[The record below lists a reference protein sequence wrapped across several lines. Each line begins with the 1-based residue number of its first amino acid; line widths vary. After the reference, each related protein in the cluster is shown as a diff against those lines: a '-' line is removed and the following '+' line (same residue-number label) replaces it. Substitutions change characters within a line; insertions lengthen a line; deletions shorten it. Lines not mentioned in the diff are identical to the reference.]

1 MEAAYK
7 HNYQEVVIHSLSNNG
22 AILYQHLTQLVA
34 TQYQDIIIKV
44 KLMVFMISFSINHFR
59 EQCLTLPPAQA
70 PTWSTFHSQ

>member
-44 KLMVFMISFSINHFR
+44 ELMVFMISFSIHHFR
-59 EQCLTLPPAQA
+59 EQCLTLHLAQA
-70 PTWSTFHSQ
+70 PTWSTYHSQ